1 MDENNSHRTGT
12 RIGTLESRMPN
23 QSGGGGVLP
32 VVTIAVV
39 FMVVL
44 VLIPVLI
51 VLPVVLVQP

>member
-39 FMVVL
+39 L
-44 VLIPVLI
+44 VLLM
-51 VLPVVLVQP
+51 L